1 MRKESDMR
9 NNTTHTVAIE
19 SKANRKALPEGQR
32 FREALS
38 KRAGFTLIEL
48 LVVIAIIAVLIA
60 LLLPAVQAAREAA
73 ARGHATKNLNEL
85 RTAFNAFYD
94 QNRSYP
100 PAWNEFGDW
109 CQRNPNYC
117 APSFIELRQAG
128 QLNGWQYS
136 FTVGPAGGVSRPNSP
151 DETNR
156 PRFQLE
162 AEPMFPGITGSESL
176 VLGQNGNVRRFPT
189 PGADEGRQRMFARI
203 RDKGAQTLGNLLK
216 LDRDAPR
223 LAREYVNASDQVAS
237 VFNMFDANGDRTVS
251 VAEIQHFQNFDGQNQ
266 GGLLPE
272 FLAFAGDE
280 MKLGLLSPELKSTI
294 TVHLL
299 DLHDDPAAQIFSY
312 EGLCKLTRQ
321 YVNQGD
327 CSSRDNED
335 DGVAHA
341 MCAKLRRAQAA
352 EACGDRAAKQRWLE
366 AYIHQVEAETGE
378 TLTRTRANTLTAL
391 ARTL

>member
-1 MRKESDMR
+1 MR
-9 NNTTHTVAIE
+9 NNTVHTVAID
-19 SKANRKALPEGQR
+19 SKATNTRALPKGQR
-32 FREALS
+32 LSETLS
-38 KRAGFTLIEL
+38 KGAGFTLIEL

-73 ARGHATKNLNEL
+73 ARGHAVNNLNQL
-85 RTAFNAFYD
+85 STVFDTYYA

-117 APSFIELRQAG
+117 DPSFIELRQAG

-136 FTVGPAGGVSRPNSP
+136 FTLRPAGGVSRSNSL
-151 DETNR
+151 DETNQ

-176 VLGQNGNVRRFPT
+176 VLDQHGNVRRFPT

-203 RDKGAQTLGNLLK
+203 RDKGAQTLSNLLK
-216 LDRDAPR
+216 LNREAPP
-223 LAREYVNASDQVAS
+223 LAREYVNSSGQAAS

-251 VAEIQHFQNFDGQNQ
+251 IAEIQNFQNFDGQNQ
-266 GGLLPE
+266 GGPLAE

-280 MKLGLLSPELKSTI
+280 MKLDLLSPELKSTI
-294 TVHLL
+294 AVQLS
-299 DLHDDPAAQIFSY
+299 DLREDQAAQIFSY
-312 EGLCKLTRQ
+312 DGLCKLTRQ
-321 YVNQGD
+321 YVNKGD
-327 CSSRDNED
+327 CSSRDND
-335 DGVAHA
+335 DHDGAAHA
-341 MCAKLRRAQAA
+341 MCAKLRRAEAA
-352 EACGDRAAKQRWLE
+352 ETCGDQAAKQRWLE
-366 AYIHQVEAETGE
+366 AYIHQVEAVTGE
-378 TLTRTRANTLTAL
+378 TLTRTRANTLIAL